1 MGFWPWFA
9 SFSQLLAFG
18 QSVSPS
24 FLHQEMKVQRKE
36 IAVLQ
41 TPGLGNL
48 KGDEGRQGSQES

>member
-48 KGDEGRQGSQES
+48 KGDEG